1 MLVLKK
7 VSARYGP
14 SQVLWDLDME
24 ANTGEGVAVLG
35 RNGAGKTTLLR
46 TVMGLHPAAGGA
58 VEFFSNEIT
67 GLPAFERARMGIAY
81 VPQGRGIFPHL
92 TGKENLLMGMAALD
106 AKRPVKAEEVLE
118 PVLRL
123 FPGMP
128 EFLNRRGGNLSGG
141 QQQQL
146 AIARALVMKPRLILL
161 DEPTEGLQPSI
172 VSDIEQALTEI
183 RLKMKITVVIVEQ
196 HIELAWNFATRY
208 YVMQKGRIV
217 KTGMTREENQS
228 AVTEL
233 LSV

>member
-1 MLVLKK
+1 MLALKK
-7 VSARYGP
+7 VSAKYGL

-24 ANTGEGVAVLG
+24 INTGEGVALLG

-46 TVMGLHPAAGGA
+46 TIMGLHPASSGRI
-58 VEFFSNEIT
+58 EFFSNDIT
-67 GLPAFERARMGIAY
+67 GLPAFERARLGISY

-106 AKRPVKAEEVLE
+106 TKKPVKAEEVLE
-118 PVLRL
+118 PVFRL
-123 FPGMP
+123 FPKMP
-128 EFLNRRGGNLSGG
+128 EFLDRKGGNLSGG

-146 AIARALVMKPRLILL
+146 AIARALMTKPRLILL

-172 VSDIEQALTEI
+172 VSDIEEALNEI
-183 RLKMKITVVIVEQ
+183 RLKMKVTVVIVEQ
-196 HIELAWNFATRY
+196 HVELAWNFATRY

-217 KTGMTREENQS
+217 QAGMTREEDPDV
-228 AVTEL
+228 VTPF